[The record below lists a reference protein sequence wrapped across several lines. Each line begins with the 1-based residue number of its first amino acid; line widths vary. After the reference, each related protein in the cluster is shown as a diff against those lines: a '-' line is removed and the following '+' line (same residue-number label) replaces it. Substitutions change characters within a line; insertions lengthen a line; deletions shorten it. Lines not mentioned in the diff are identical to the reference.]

1 MAQQPMYQQIAD
13 TIQRQIDEGELERGQ
28 QLPTELELRETFN
41 ASRNTVRD
49 AIKRL
54 ANLGLVETRPGQGTF
69 VTAKVDPFVTIL
81 SGDPDPEN
89 NKGSVDPESASYL
102 SEVAERH
109 RKASRGKPRVEIQ
122 KPAPLEVML
131 RLRVGEE
138 DQVIVRHE
146 ERFIDGIPW
155 SLMTSFYPMTLVTQ
169 GATNLLI
176 ADDIAEGTVKYLAKA
191 LDLKQASYRD
201 WITGRAPDDYEQKF
215 FDISHAASVFELYR
229 TGFDQNGEPMRVTV
243 SIFPVDRNQF
253 IYDVGDPPD
262 PQYG

>member
-13 TIQRQIDEGELERGQ
+13 TIQRQVAEGELERGQ
-28 QLPTELELRETFN
+28 QLPTELELREMFN

-81 SGDPDPEN
+81 SGDPDPEK

-102 SEVAERH
+102 SEVAEKH
-109 RKASRGKPRVEIQ
+109 RKASRSKPRVEIQ
-122 KPAPLEVML
+122 KPAPREVML
-131 RLRVGEE
+131 RLRISEE

-146 ERFIDGIPW
+146 ERFIDGIAW
-155 SLMTSFYPMTLVTQ
+155 SLMTSFYPMKLVTQ

-176 ADDIAEGTVKYLAKA
+176 ADDIPEGTVKYLAKA
-191 LDLKQASYRD
+191 LDLKQTSYRD
-201 WITGRAPDDYEQKF
+201 WITGRAPDDNEQKF

-243 SIFPVDRNQF
+243 SIFPIDRNQF